1 MTRAVFFGSSD
12 SVFSHRHFQAL
23 LQADCRV
30 AGVVDVPPAA
40 GGNLRVRRVRTAEGH
55 EMSAREAFLKLRLA
69 QGSLWGG
76 S

>member
-1 MTRAVFFGSSD
+1 LSMTRAVFFGSSD

-30 AGVVDVPPAA
+30 AGAR
-40 GGNLRVRRVRTAEGH
+40 GNLRVRRVRTAEGH
-55 EMSAREAFLKLRLA
+55 EMSAHEAFLKLRLA